1 MTDQEEASLISRT
14 LRELTW
20 VRIAF
25 GASLVVF
32 LVLAKFGPWQEQ
44 GLARLESIF
53 QIVTVV
59 VVIVGYVLRRFLL
72 SEQGIMMRHAQFQ
85 GDSETL
91 AKYYKQI
98 MLVTFAVCEAV
109 GLLGMAMV
117 ASGSSFKRSIP
128 FFALGLMA
136 LVIFRPKRAELEN
149 IIRYGK
155 FLAS

>member
-1 MTDQEEASLISRT
+1 MTTPRSTTPAAPSA
-14 LRELTW
+14 
-20 VRIAF
+20 V
-25 GASLVVF
+25 
-32 LVLAKFGPWQEQ
+32 KP
-44 GLARLESIF
+44 
-53 QIVTVV
+53 
-59 VVIVGYVLRRFLL
+59 RFLKAR
-72 SEQGIMMRHAQFQ
+72 SF
-85 GDSETL
+85 
-91 AKYYKQI
+91 
-98 MLVTFAVCEAV
+98 VVV